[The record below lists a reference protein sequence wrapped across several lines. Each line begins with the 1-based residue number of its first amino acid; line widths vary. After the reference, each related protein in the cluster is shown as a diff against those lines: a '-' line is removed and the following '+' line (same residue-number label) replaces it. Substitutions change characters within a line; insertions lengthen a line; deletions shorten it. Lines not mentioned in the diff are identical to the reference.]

1 MKTYLR
7 TYLIAQGIGTT
18 ANIFIDCMPDTPD
31 TAISINE
38 YAGKDGLILEERRLQ
53 IVCRDASYTAAET
66 KALAIRALLSNSNP
80 ELSVTLNSIPYYFK
94 SIQRPFLLNRD
105 ERQRC
110 KFVCNYK
117 VV

>member
-7 TYLIAQGIGTT
+7 TYLIAQSIGTT
-18 ANIFIDCMPDTPD
+18 ANIFIDLLPDAPD
-31 TAISINE
+31 SAISINE
-38 YAGKDGLILEERRLQ
+38 YGGKDKGVLEERRLQ
-53 IVCRDASYTAAET
+53 IVCRDNSYAAAES
-66 KALAIRALLSNSNP
+66 KALAIRALLSNDNP
-80 ELSVTLNSIPYYFK
+80 ELRITLNSIPYYFK
-94 SIQRPFLLNRD
+94 SIQRPFLLSRD